1 MSDPLESK
9 TLKKLEKERSKVG
22 QEEEKL
28 ESRDVNS
35 SFNENS
41 ETEREETSKR
51 PPTGSQL

>member
-41 ETEREETSKR
+41 ETEREKT
-51 PPTGSQL
+51 SQL